1 MDFNKLCEEYKVSGK
16 DKETAKQILEVLNGL
31 GQLEAANMLD
41 FCKLAV
47 NSLSVVTISF
57 EED

>member
-1 MDFNKLCEEYKVSGK
+1 MDFDKICEEYKVSGK

-31 GQLEAANMLD
+31 GQLEADNMLE

-47 NSLSVVTISF
+47 KCLSVVTISF
-57 EED
+57 EE